1 MNEAETR
8 AEIIDPKLKACG
20 WGVAE
25 GSKIL
30 RERNVCKITEGRI
43 QSGGRR
49 SKPLIADYI
58 LVYKGIKLAV
68 VEAKAEDVSV
78 SEGVAQAKLYAEKLR
93 LAYTYA
99 TNGKEIYQINMQ
111 TGEEGLVSEFLSPD
125 ELWNRTFPKSNEP
138 GAELVEAWREKF
150 AEVPF
155 EDKGGH
161 WQLRSYQE
169 IAVKNTLEAIA
180 QKEPRILLTLATGT
194 GKTAISFQIVWKLF
208 HARWSLKNRDGLLS
222 GVEARR
228 PRILF
233 LADRNILADQAYNSF
248 SAFPEDAL
256 VRIKPNEIKKSG
268 KVPTNG
274 SIFFTIFQTFMSGGS
289 TSSPTADEPK
299 GGELAEPYFGD
310 YPEDYFDFII
320 IDECHRGGA
329 NDESN
334 WRGILEY
341 FSPAVQLGLTATPKR
356 KDNVD
361 TYKYFGEPVYIY
373 SLKEGI
379 NDGFLTPFKV
389 KRIKTTLDDYI
400 YTSDDQIIEGEIEE
414 GRLYTEPDFNR
425 IIEIKERE
433 AKRVQIF
440 MGDIDQN
447 EKAIVFCATQDHAAA
462 VRDLIN
468 QYKKSTNSNYCVR
481 VTANDGEIGETFL
494 REFQDNEKT
503 IPTILTTSQK
513 LSTGV
518 DARNIRNICLMR
530 PVNSM
535 IEFKQIVGRGT
546 RLFDGKEFFTIYDFV
561 DAYHHFADPEWD
573 GEPVEEDSCPRCGQ
587 LPCVCAKQP
596 PKPCKVCG
604 QLPCICVKEPP
615 PPCYKCG
622 ERPCVCKKKVKVKL
636 KNGKEMEIQHMVS
649 TSFWSADG
657 KPISAEEFLNNL
669 FGELPN
675 LFKSEEELRKL
686 WGNPLTRKTLLEKL
700 EEAGFGRDE
709 LSTLQKLVNAEK
721 SDLFDV
727 LEYVFNSDIKP
738 LTREQRVAATQ
749 ATIFALLNDKQ
760 KEFIEFVL
768 TKYVE
773 SGVDEL
779 DQEKLPILLTNKYQ
793 SLEDAMAIL
802 GEVQDISSLFIEFQ
816 KYLYDKSVA

>member
-8 AEIIDPKLKACG
+8 AELIDPKLKACG
-20 WGVAE
+20 WGVVE

-30 RERNVCKITEGRI
+30 REYNITAGKIQT
-43 QSGGRR
+43 GGTR
-49 SKPLIADYI
+49 SKKIIADYV

-68 VEAKAEDVSV
+68 VEAKSDDLGVG
-78 SEGVAQAKLYAEKLR
+78 EGVAQAKQYADKLK
-93 LAYTYA
+93 LETTYS
-99 TNGKEIYQINMQ
+99 TNGKEIYSICMK
-111 TGEEGLVSEFLSPD
+111 TGAEGLVANYLTPD
-125 ELWNRTFPKSNEP
+125 ELWDKTFAVQND
-138 GAELVEAWREKF
+138 WREKF
-150 AEVPF
+150 SAVPF
-155 EDKGGH
+155 EDKSGS
-161 WQLRSYQE
+161 WQLRYYQE
-169 IAVKNTLEAIA
+169 IAVRNTIEAIA
-180 QKEPRILLTLATGT
+180 NGKERILLTLATGT
-194 GKTAISFQIVWKLF
+194 GKTAIAFQIAWKLF
-208 HARWSLKNRDGLLS
+208 QTRWNLKRDGK
-222 GVEARR
+222 RR

-256 VRIKPNEIKKSG
+256 VRISPKEISKKGS
-268 KVPTNG
+268 VPTNG
-274 SIFFTIFQTFMSGGS
+274 SIFFTIFQTFM
-289 TSSPTADEPK
+289 TNAKVVKKIEPI
-299 GGELAEPYFGD
+299 EPISIAAEPIVEFGTEQYNFGQ
-310 YPEDYFDFII
+310 YPKDYFDFII

-329 NDESN
+329 NDEGN

-341 FSPAVQLGLTATPKR
+341 FAPAVQLGLTATPKR

-400 YTSDDQIIEGEIEE
+400 YTSDDKILEGEIEE
-414 GRLYTEPDFNR
+414 GKTYKEADFNR

-433 AKRVQIF
+433 AKRVQIY
-440 MGDIDQN
+440 MNEANQK
-447 EKAIVFCATQDHAAA
+447 EKAIIFCATQDHAAA
-462 VRDLIN
+462 VRDLVN
-468 QYKKSTNSNYCVR
+468 QYKTSTIPNYCVR
-481 VTANDGEIGETFL
+481 VTANDGEIGEQFL

-518 DARNIRNICLMR
+518 DARNIRNIVLMR

-546 RLFDGKEFFTIYDFV
+546 RLFDGKEFFTIYDYV
-561 DAYHHFADPEWD
+561 DAFHHFADPEWD
-573 GEPVEEDSCPRCGQ
+573 GEPLDPEPEGEPNPPKPPCEVCNQS
-587 LPCVCAKQP
+587 PCVCEKAP
-596 PKPCKVCG
+596 
-604 QLPCICVKEPP
+604 KEP
-615 PPCYKCG
+615 CEICG
-622 ERPCVCKKKVKVKL
+622 EFNCNCNKRQKIKIKL
-636 KNGKEMEIQHMVS
+636 RDGKEREIQSMIA

-675 LFKSEEELRKL
+675 LFKSEDELRTL
-686 WGNPLTRKTLLEKL
+686 WSNPITRRTLLEKL
-700 EEAGFGRDE
+700 DAAGFGRDE
-709 LSTLQKLVNAEK
+709 LTTLQKLIDAEK

-727 LEYVFNSDIKP
+727 LEYVFNSETKP
-738 LTREQRVAATQ
+738 LTREARVAAAQ
-749 ATIFALLNDKQ
+749 ATIFALLDNKQ

-768 TKYVE
+768 SKYIETGVE
-773 SGVDEL
+773 EL

-793 SLEDAMAIL
+793 SLEDAKDIL
-802 GEVQDISSLFIEFQ
+802 GDVANISKLFIEFQ
-816 KYLYDKSVA
+816 QHLYKEKVA